1 MVIKAPKGAVIV
13 KRILLLTGDF
23 TEDYETMVPFQT
35 LEVVGYKVDAVCP
48 DKKAGDFVKTAIHDF
63 EGDQTY
69 TEKPGHL
76 FQLNK
81 DFDQVEFD
89 DYDGLFITG
98 GRAPEYIRLNNKVIT
113 LVKCFMK
120 AGKPVAAICH
130 AAQVLTAAGVVVGR
144 TLTAYPALAADVQI
158 AGGNFVEV
166 APDQA
171 VVDGNLITAP
181 AWPGNTAILREFI
194 RALEA

>member
-1 MVIKAPKGAVIV
+1 MKK
-13 KRILLLTGDF
+13 ILMLTGDF

-35 LEVVGYKVDAVCP
+35 LSVLGYQVDAVCP

-81 DFDQVEFD
+81 NFDEVEFD

-120 AGKPVAAICH
+120 SGKPVASICH
-130 AAQVLTAAGVVVGR
+130 GAQVLAAADVLCGR
-144 TLTAYPALAADVQI
+144 TLTSYPAVGPDVKL
-158 AGGNFVEV
+158 AGGKYVEV
-166 APDQA
+166 APDES
-171 VVDGNLITAP
+171 VVDGNLVTSP
-181 AWPGNTAILREFI
+181 AWPGNIAILRDFI
-194 RALEA
+194 RLLEQ